1 MANSSRV
8 PGDIEAPNTPA
19 HATTAVKATPTAP
32 HWTTRTV
39 AASASGR
46 SEAARFGKVPTQTI
60 CISEYCN
67 MTVQTDSTIAKGTE
81 RGGSRTSPART
92 VVASKPKYAKP
103 ARRTAFDA
111 LVMGGTGPNCM
122 SWGSMK
128 NRPTTA
134 NA

>member
-1 MANSSRV
+1 M
-8 PGDIEAPNTPA
+8 
-19 HATTAVKATPTAP
+19 TAVRATATDAQGP
-32 HWTTRTV
+32 TRTV

-46 SEAARFGKVPTQTI
+46 SEAARFGNVPTQTN
-60 CISEYCN
+60 CMSEYSN
-67 MTVQTDSTIAKGTE
+67 MTVHTDSTIAKGTE